1 MGFLSKIW
9 KGIKK
14 VTKKIFKPIKK
25 IFKSVGKFMN
35 KIGIVGQIAMSFL
48 LPGIGTALSGM
59 FSGMVSSLAGGAL
72 GTIGKAAGWVLGKA
86 GQFAKTISTG
96 FKTVTSAVTDFIGAA
111 GKYVGGRLGEIGIGG
126 MERITLKQAFGAEGW
141 AGKLV
146 KNFTKFTDAGK
157 GLFTDGLSDFAE
169 RGIMTPA
176 EIAAQ
181 ETIPVEDLSMTTDE
195 IDGIDG
201 RAAPP
206 EVINTVD
213 TLDPNKNY
221 RISSID
227 GAPYEVAPDTT
238 RSMLADPAAVPT
250 GKVENFYGGEL
261 GDSYFTETSTAA
273 APASATS
280 NRLLDSVKQGERI
293 RAATPASTL
302 PIPQASSSA
311 NMGLFEKVTGKKD
324 MSTLFKDAPGDL
336 LDYGVD
342 TVKGIPGR
350 AVDNQIMALIQGRPE
365 AYEEG
370 YLWDGNTYAYQS
382 QDYSRITGGAAS
394 DDYFA
399 SFINFNDSNGMYN
412 NLPQGQYGGID
423 AFNTFY
429 QRGTA

>member
-146 KNFTKFTDAGK
+146 NNFTKFTDAGK

-181 ETIPVEDLSMTTDE
+181 EAIPVEDLSTQARE
-195 IDGIDG
+195 IDGMDG
-201 RAAPP
+201 RNAPP
-206 EVINTVD
+206 EVINPVD
-213 TLDPNKNY
+213 TLDPDKNY

-238 RSMLADPAAVPT
+238 RSMLADPA
-250 GKVENFYGGEL
+250 
-261 GDSYFTETSTAA
+261 TA
-273 APASATS
+273 SDTS

-302 PIPQASSSA
+302 PIPQAASSA
-311 NMGLFEKVTGKKD
+311 DMNFFEKITGKKD
-324 MSTLFKDAPGDL
+324 MLEMINKAPGDL
-336 LDYGVD
+336 LDYGID
-342 TVKGIPGR
+342 TIKGIPGR
-350 AVDNQIMALIQGRPE
+350 AVDNQVTALIQGRPE

-382 QDYSRITGGAAS
+382 QDYSRITGGASS
-394 DDYFA
+394 DDYFG
-399 SFINFNDSNGMYN
+399 SFINFNDSGGMYN
-412 NLPQGQYGGID
+412 NLPQGQYGGRD
-423 AFNTFY
+423 AYTAFY
-429 QRGTA
+429 QRGLS

>member
-146 KNFTKFTDAGK
+146 NNFTKFTDAGK

-181 ETIPVEDLSMTTDE
+181 EAIPVEDLSTQARE
-195 IDGIDG
+195 IDGMDG
-201 RAAPP
+201 RNAPP
-206 EVINTVD
+206 EVINPVD
-213 TLDPNKNY
+213 TLDPDKNY

-238 RSMLADPAAVPT
+238 RSMLADPA
-250 GKVENFYGGEL
+250 
-261 GDSYFTETSTAA
+261 TA
-273 APASATS
+273 SDTS

-302 PIPQASSSA
+302 PIPQAASSA
-311 NMGLFEKVTGKKD
+311 DMNFFEKITGKKD
-324 MSTLFKDAPGDL
+324 MLEMINKAPGDL
-336 LDYGVD
+336 LDYGID
-342 TVKGIPGR
+342 TIKGIPGR
-350 AVDNQIMALIQGRPE
+350 AVDNQVTALIQGRPE

-394 DDYFA
+394 DDYFG
-399 SFINFNDSNGMYN
+399 SFINFNDSGGMYN
-412 NLPQGQYGGID
+412 NLPQGQYGGRD
-423 AFNTFY
+423 AYTAFY
-429 QRGTA
+429 QRGLS

>member
-111 GKYVGGRLGEIGIGG
+111 GKYVGGKLGGMGIGT
-126 MERITLKQAFGAEGW
+126 MKEITLKQAFGAEGW

-146 KNFTKFTDAGK
+146 SNFNKFTDAGR
-157 GLFTDGLSDFAE
+157 GLLNDGLSDFAE
-169 RGIMTPA
+169 RGIMTPS

-181 ETIPVEDLSMTTDE
+181 ETIPVEDLSTEARE
-195 IDGIDG
+195 IDGGSLQEVSNPIDG
-201 RAAPP
+201 RDTPP
-206 EVINTVD
+206 EVINPA
-213 TLDPNKNY
+213 DPTK
-221 RISSID
+221 
-227 GAPYEVAPDTT
+227 
-238 RSMLADPAAVPT
+238 SMLADPAAAI

-273 APASATS
+273 
-280 NRLLDSVKQGERI
+280 
-293 RAATPASTL
+293 TPPSTI
-302 PIPQASSSA
+302 PIPEAASSA

-324 MSTLFKDAPGDL
+324 MSTLVKDAPGDL
-336 LDYGVD
+336 FDYGVD
-342 TVKGIPGR
+342 TVTGIPKR
-350 AVDNQIMALIQGRPE
+350 AIDNQIMSLIQGRPE
-365 AYEEG
+365 AYEYEQG
-370 YLWDGNTYAYQS
+370 PLWDGNTYAYQS
-382 QDYSRITGGAAS
+382 QDYSRITGGASS
-394 DDYFA
+394 DDYFGN
-399 SFINFNDSNGMYN
+399 FVNFNDFNGMYN

>member
-146 KNFTKFTDAGK
+146 NNFTKFTDAGK

-181 ETIPVEDLSMTTDE
+181 EAIPVEDLSTQARE
-195 IDGIDG
+195 IDGGSLQEVSNPIDG
-201 RAAPP
+201 RNAPP
-206 EVINTVD
+206 EVINPVD

-238 RSMLADPAAVPT
+238 KSMLADPA
-250 GKVENFYGGEL
+250 
-261 GDSYFTETSTAA
+261 TA
-273 APASATS
+273 SDTS

-302 PIPQASSSA
+302 PIPQAASSA

-342 TVKGIPGR
+342 TIKGIPGR
-350 AVDNQIMALIQGRPE
+350 AVDNQVMALIQGRPE

-394 DDYFA
+394 DDCFA

>member
-146 KNFTKFTDAGK
+146 NNFTKFTDAGK

-181 ETIPVEDLSMTTDE
+181 EAIPVEDLSTQARE
-195 IDGIDG
+195 IDGGSLQEVSNPIDG
-201 RAAPP
+201 RNAPP
-206 EVINTVD
+206 EVINPVD
-213 TLDPNKNY
+213 TLDPDKNY

-238 RSMLADPAAVPT
+238 RSMLADPA
-250 GKVENFYGGEL
+250 
-261 GDSYFTETSTAA
+261 TA
-273 APASATS
+273 SDTS

-302 PIPQASSSA
+302 PIPEAASSA

-342 TVKGIPGR
+342 TIKGIPGR
-350 AVDNQIMALIQGRPE
+350 AVDNQVMALIQGRPE

-394 DDYFA
+394 GDYFGN
-399 SFINFNDSNGMYN
+399 FVNFNDFNGMYN

>member
-25 IFKSVGKFMN
+25 IFKSIGKFMN
-35 KIGIVGQIAMSFL
+35 KIGIVGQIALSFL

-111 GKYVGGRLGEIGIGG
+111 GKYVGGKLGKIGIGT
-126 MERITLKQAFGAEGW
+126 MKDITLKQAFGAEGW

-146 KNFTKFTDAGK
+146 SNFNKFTDAGK
-157 GLFTDGLSDFAE
+157 GLFTDGLSDFASK
-169 RGIMTPA
+169 GIMTPA
-176 EIAAQ
+176 EFAAKQ
-181 ETIPVEDLSMTTDE
+181 AAIPVEDLSIDTADIGDPSLDPLDPNSKFQKDFQRQFEINPEIDGKSLLGPQQQLPLEVVPSQQAIPVEDLSMTTAE
-195 IDGIDG
+195 IDSGIT
-201 RAAPP
+201 PP
-206 EVINTVD
+206 STTPPSTI
-213 TLDPNKNY
+213 
-221 RISSID
+221 
-227 GAPYEVAPDTT
+227 PD
-238 RSMLADPAAVPT
+238 
-250 GKVENFYGGEL
+250 
-261 GDSYFTETSTAA
+261 AA
-273 APASATS
+273 A
-280 NRLLDSVKQGERI
+280 
-293 RAATPASTL
+293 STKK
-302 PIPQASSSA
+302 S
-311 NMGLFEKVTGKKD
+311 LFEKFTGKKD
-324 MSTLFKDAPGDL
+324 MSTLVKDAPGDL
-336 LDYGVD
+336 FDYGVD

-350 AVDNQIMALIQGRPE
+350 AIDNQVMALIQGRPE

>member
-59 FSGMVSSLAGGAL
+59 FSGMISSLAGGAL

-111 GKYVGGRLGEIGIGG
+111 GKYVGGKLGQMGIGT
-126 MERITLKQAFGAEGW
+126 MEKITLKQAFGAEGW

-146 KNFTKFTDAGK
+146 DNFTKFGDAAK
-157 GLFTDGLSDFAE
+157 GLFTDGMSDFAKK
-169 RGIMTPA
+169 GIMTPA

-201 RAAPP
+201 RGAPP

-213 TLDPNKNY
+213 TLDPDKNY

-238 RSMLADPAAVPT
+238 RSILADP
-250 GKVENFYGGEL
+250 
-261 GDSYFTETSTAA
+261 A

-280 NRLLDSVKQGERI
+280 NRLLDNVKRGERI
-293 RAATPASTL
+293 RAATPASTVT
-302 PIPQASSSA
+302 IPEAASSA
-311 NMGLFEKVTGKKD
+311 NMGLFEKFTGKKD
-324 MSTLFKDAPGDL
+324 VSTLFKEAPGDL
-336 LDYGVD
+336 FDYGVD
-342 TVKGIPGR
+342 TFTGIPKR
-350 AVDNQIMALIQGRPE
+350 AIDNQVMGLIQGRPE
-365 AYEEG
+365 AYG
-370 YLWDGNTYAYQS
+370 YEQDPLWDGSAFAYQS
-382 QDYSRITGGAAS
+382 EDYSRITGGYTS
-394 DDYFA
+394 GDYFG
-399 SFINFNDSNGMYN
+399 SFINFNDSGGMYN
-412 NLPQGQYGGID
+412 NLPQGQYGGRD
-423 AFNTFY
+423 AYTAFY
-429 QRGTA
+429 QRGLS

>member
-9 KGIKK
+9 KGVKK
-14 VTKKIFKPIKK
+14 ITKKIFKPIKK

-111 GKYVGGRLGEIGIGG
+111 GKYVGGKLGGMGIGT
-126 MERITLKQAFGAEGW
+126 MKEITLKQAFGAEGW

-146 KNFTKFTDAGK
+146 NNFSKFGDAAK
-157 GLFTDGLSDFAE
+157 GLFTDGVSDFAS

-176 EIAAQ
+176 EAAAKQ
-181 ETIPVEDLSMTTDE
+181 AAIPVEDLS
-195 IDGIDG
+195 IDTADIGD
-201 RAAPP
+201 PSLDP
-206 EVINTVD
+206 
-213 TLDPNKNY
+213 LDPNSKFQKDFQRQFEINPE
-221 RISSID
+221 IEGKSLL
-227 GAPYEVAPDTT
+227 GPQQQLPLEVV
-238 RSMLADPAAVPT
+238 PAAFESGYQVDPTTGQRVP
-250 GKVENFYGGEL
+250 G
-261 GDSYFTETSTAA
+261 STRYAVD
-273 APASATS
+273 APPSAASAS
-280 NRLLDSVKQGERI
+280 PAI
-293 RAATPASTL
+293 TPDA
-302 PIPQASSSA
+302 ASSA
-311 NMGLFEKVTGKKD
+311 DIGFFEKITGKKD
-324 MSTLFKDAPGDL
+324 ISTLVKDAPGDL
-336 LDYGVD
+336 FDYGVD
-342 TVKGIPGR
+342 TVKGIPGQM
-350 AVDNQIMALIQGRPE
+350 VQGQLMSLIQGSPE

-370 YLWDGNTYAYQS
+370 RLWGGNTYAYQS
-382 QDYSRITGGAAS
+382 QDYSRITGGATS
-394 DDYFA
+394 GDYFG

>member
-111 GKYVGGRLGEIGIGG
+111 GKYVGGKLGGMGIGT
-126 MERITLKQAFGAEGW
+126 MKEITLKQAFGAEGW

-146 KNFTKFTDAGK
+146 SNFNKFTDAGR
-157 GLFTDGLSDFAE
+157 GFFTDGLSDFASK
-169 RGIMTPA
+169 GIMTPA
-176 EIAAQ
+176 EFAAKQ
-181 ETIPVEDLSMTTDE
+181 AAIPVEDLSIDTADIGDPSLDPLDPNSKFQKDFQRQFEINPEIDGKSLLGPQQQLPLEVVPSQQAIPVEDLSMTTAE
-195 IDGIDG
+195 IDSGIT
-201 RAAPP
+201 PP
-206 EVINTVD
+206 STTPPSTI
-213 TLDPNKNY
+213 
-221 RISSID
+221 
-227 GAPYEVAPDTT
+227 PD
-238 RSMLADPAAVPT
+238 
-250 GKVENFYGGEL
+250 
-261 GDSYFTETSTAA
+261 AA
-273 APASATS
+273 A
-280 NRLLDSVKQGERI
+280 
-293 RAATPASTL
+293 STKK
-302 PIPQASSSA
+302 S
-311 NMGLFEKVTGKKD
+311 LFEKFTGKKD
-324 MSTLFKDAPGDL
+324 MSTLVKDAPGDL
-336 LDYGVD
+336 FDYGVD

-350 AVDNQIMALIQGRPE
+350 AIDNQVMALIQGRPE

>member
-111 GKYVGGRLGEIGIGG
+111 GKYVGGRLGEFGIGG
-126 MERITLKQAFGAEGW
+126 MERITLKQAFGTEGW

-146 KNFTKFTDAGK
+146 KNFTKFTDAGR

-181 ETIPVEDLSMTTDE
+181 EAIPVEDLSMTTDE

-201 RAAPP
+201 RSAPA

-213 TLDPNKNY
+213 PKT
-221 RISSID
+221 
-227 GAPYEVAPDTT
+227 
-238 RSMLADPAAVPT
+238 SMLAPSDKAVEAYNKMVNDNLPLESSYT
-250 GKVENFYGGEL
+250 V
-261 GDSYFTETSTAA
+261 DSVGQRI
-273 APASATS
+273 PASSRFNPSAKNPYLNPNAVS
-280 NRLLDSVKQGERI
+280 
-293 RAATPASTL
+293 AATPASTIT
-302 PIPQASSSA
+302 IPEAASSA
-311 NMGLFEKVTGKKD
+311 NMGLFEKFTGKKD
-324 MSTLFKDAPGDL
+324 MTTLFKDAPGDL
-336 LDYGVD
+336 FDYGVD
-342 TVKGIPGR
+342 TVKGIPKR
-350 AVDNQIMALIQGRPE
+350 AIDNQVMGLIQGRPE

-394 DDYFA
+394 DDYFG

>member
-111 GKYVGGRLGEIGIGG
+111 GKYVGGKLGGMGIGT
-126 MERITLKQAFGAEGW
+126 MKEITLKQAFGAEGW

-146 KNFTKFTDAGK
+146 SNFNKFTDAGR
-157 GLFTDGLSDFAE
+157 GLLNDGLSDFASK
-169 RGIMTPA
+169 GIMTPT
-176 EIAAQ
+176 EFAAKQ
-181 ETIPVEDLSMTTDE
+181 AAIPVEDLS
-195 IDGIDG
+195 IDTADIGD
-201 RAAPP
+201 PSLDP
-206 EVINTVD
+206 
-213 TLDPNKNY
+213 LDPNSKFQKDFQRQFELNPEIEGKSLLGPQQQLPLEVVPSAFETGY
-221 RISSID
+221 QVDPTTGQRVPGSTGYAID
-227 GAPYEVAPDTT
+227 AP
-238 RSMLADPAAVPT
+238 PAA
-250 GKVENFYGGEL
+250 
-261 GDSYFTETSTAA
+261 TSASASTIPEAA
-273 APASATS
+273 A
-280 NRLLDSVKQGERI
+280 
-293 RAATPASTL
+293 STKE
-302 PIPQASSSA
+302 S
-311 NMGLFEKVTGKKD
+311 LFEKVTGKKD
-324 MSTLFKDAPGDL
+324 MSTLLKDAPGDL
-336 LDYGVD
+336 FDYGVD
-342 TVKGIPGR
+342 TVTGIPKR
-350 AVDNQIMALIQGRPE
+350 AIDNQIMSLIQGRPE
-365 AYEEG
+365 AYEYEQG
-370 YLWDGNTYAYQS
+370 PLWDGNTYAYQS
-382 QDYSRITGGAAS
+382 QDYSRITGGASS
-394 DDYFA
+394 DDYFGN
-399 SFINFNDSNGMYN
+399 FVNFNDFNGMYN